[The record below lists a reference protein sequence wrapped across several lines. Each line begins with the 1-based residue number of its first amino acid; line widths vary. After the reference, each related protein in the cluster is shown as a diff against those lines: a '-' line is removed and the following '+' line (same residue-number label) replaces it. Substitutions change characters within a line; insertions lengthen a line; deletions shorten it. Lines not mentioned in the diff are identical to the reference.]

1 MINSLGIT
9 FSVWEKSNADG
20 KGSGTYDWTSLIDS
34 DKKKLLHLLPTQ
46 LESRD
51 ILFPETKETVIKI
64 WRDFEGKWKP
74 APWCLA
80 KIKGICQT
88 LLLPW
93 RKQSWVQQSTCN
105 PYMHSHT
112 MCQYSI
118 IRDDNSFKQFTGQGV
133 EKNDAKRIF
142 FQKSNKWDAA
152 RDVLHL
158 EARQQALGHFMCASL
173 FFF

>member
-112 MCQYSI
+112 MCQYSLI
-118 IRDDNSFKQFTGQGV
+118 TTHSNNSLDRVWKKTTMMQNV
-133 EKNDAKRIF
+133 
-142 FQKSNKWDAA
+142 
-152 RDVLHL
+152 
-158 EARQQALGHFMCASL
+158 
-173 FFF
+173 FFFSRSQISLSLN